1 MVEKHAHFAW
11 YELLTTDMAAA
22 RAFYGSVLG
31 WQAQDASTP
40 QFSYSVFSAGQAPV
54 CGLMNLP
61 PHGQQGSSLPR
72 WVGYIAVD
80 DIGSTADR
88 LRRLGGTV
96 FVPPTVTLV

>member
-1 MVEKHAHFAW
+1 MFDRHGHFGW

-31 WQAQDASTP
+31 WQAGDASTP
-40 QFSYSVFSAGQAPV
+40 QFSSSVFFPGPAPGW
-54 CGLMNLP
+54 GLMNLP

-96 FVPPTVTLV
+96 FVPPTDTN